1 MTITQD
7 GSKSLVSFGT
17 MAHGALAAETG
28 EHGSAGTLGP
38 DVAAWKE
45 RRVINEFTL
54 LLSSSECAERLF
66 ASKMLHTTTRMVAM
80 TMILRMAMITRTLD
94 HQGMMNSLFLL
105 AFPNTNAVADQ
116 QGQRQSI
123 WNLVITKFEKNDI
136 TVHANPILKSITNT
150 LNMKSNIQ
158 LL

>member
-7 GSKSLVSFGT
+7 GSKSLVSGGT

-54 LLSSSECAERLF
+54 VVSSSECAERLF
-66 ASKMLHTTTRMVAM
+66 ASKMLHTTTRMAAM
-80 TMILRMAMITRTLD
+80 TMMMRMAMITRTPWPPGHDELCV
-94 HQGMMNSLFLL
+94 L
-105 AFPNTNAVADQ
+105 AGFPNTNAVTEQ
-116 QGQRQSI
+116 QGQRQSF
-123 WNLVITKFEKNDI
+123 WNLMNTKFGKNDI
-136 TVHANPILKSITNT
+136 VVHANPILKSITNT
-150 LNMKSNIQ
+150 LNKSNIQ
-158 LL
+158 LW